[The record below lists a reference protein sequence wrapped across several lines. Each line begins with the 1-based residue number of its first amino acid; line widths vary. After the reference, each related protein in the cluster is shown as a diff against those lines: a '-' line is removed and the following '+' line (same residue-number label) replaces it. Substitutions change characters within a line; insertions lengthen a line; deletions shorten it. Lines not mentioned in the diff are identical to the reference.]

1 MKTKIVTVLTHI
13 IAWTIFLSLPYIFR
27 PKPMM
32 GPEIQEPMRAYFIA
46 RFLLF
51 NIFLITLFYVHA
63 YWMLPQLFNKKRII
77 LYTGLVIVFFALF
90 ILMSE
95 LFFTRPMPMPGGSM
109 EAPPGFDLFRPERIG
124 SIFLFFVIMAIS
136 AGIWIVQEWKIA
148 EKKAKLIEAERMIM
162 ELSFLRSQINPH
174 FLFNTLNSIYSLALV
189 KSDVTA
195 DAVMKLSDMMRYIT
209 QEAYADQVPLEME
222 VQYISHYVELQK
234 IRLDE
239 NVKVQLNLNG
249 RLSEFSIAPLILM
262 PFVENAFK
270 YGISSHEPAP
280 VIIEINMVYNLLNLK
295 ISNRIFHDHKTS
307 ATPGL
312 GIRNTR
318 QRLELS
324 YPGHHELNISDNG
337 QIFMVNLMIQ
347 LT

>member
-1 MKTKIVTVLTHI
+1 
-13 IAWTIFLSLPYIFR
+13 
-27 PKPMM
+27 
-32 GPEIQEPMRAYFIA
+32 
-46 RFLLF
+46 
-51 NIFLITLFYVHA
+51 
-63 YWMLPQLFNKKRII
+63 
-77 LYTGLVIVFFALF
+77 
-90 ILMSE
+90 
-95 LFFTRPMPMPGGSM
+95 
-109 EAPPGFDLFRPERIG
+109 
-124 SIFLFFVIMAIS
+124 MAIS

-209 QEAYADQVPLEME
+209 QEAHADQVPLEME

-312 GIRNTR
+312 GISNTR